1 MCDSLRHSFSGI
13 SALAVLTL
21 SAGLAT
27 AQVSTERRQ
36 AILDYQLNLP
46 RANQLITA
54 MVAMTKYVVSM
65 PDYQDRMRK
74 AAKMSPGEGIAAME
88 KDPKAMAILQQNRLT
103 AREYHIGVPV
113 LRMAIMAAQ
122 GISSPNIIASPSNIA
137 FAKANLAQLK
147 SKMDAADGG
156 GAARK

>member
-1 MCDSLRHSFSGI
+1 
-13 SALAVLTL
+13 
-21 SAGLAT
+21 
-27 AQVSTERRQ
+27 
-36 AILDYQLNLP
+36 
-46 RANQLITA
+46 
-54 MVAMTKYVVSM
+54 
-65 PDYQDRMRK
+65 
-74 AAKMSPGEGIAAME
+74 ME